1 MRKLPMPTEQERVEG
16 PQKVSFQIANGT
28 ARQSCVLQTTCPTK
42 AQAHKY
48 LLTNW
53 QAIEKMAREAL
64 ATGTIEDGQI
74 KLVMN

>member
-42 AQAHKY
+42 PQAHKY

-53 QAIEKMAREAL
+53 LAIEKMAREAL

-74 KLVMN
+74 KLVMS